1 MHQRIDR
8 NPMRNVQKVQSN
20 GKQVCPRRSFTR
32 EEIKRLLAVAGP
44 RKAVYLTAV
53 FTGLRRG
60 ELAALEWD
68 DIHLDALNPFLNAR
82 ASTTKNHQQA
92 VIALHQDVVEELRNL
107 KSKVCPSFND
117 RVFKAIPRM
126 NIFRAD
132 LRAAKIEF
140 LNAKGQRVDFHALR
154 HTLATNLALAGTAPR
169 VAMEVMRHSDMRLTS
184 KTYTDAGLLPITD
197 AVTKLASFK
206 ESQVKD
212 SQIDSQKLFRSGR
225 VLSAPVNKLTKRV
238 KAQTYDKEKVRHEAS
253 TPVQPGQEIEK
264 WCAMQGSNLRL
275 PACEAGALPL
285 S

>member
-1 MHQRIDR
+1 
-8 NPMRNVQKVQSN
+8 
-20 GKQVCPRRSFTR
+20 
-32 EEIKRLLAVAGP
+32 
-44 RKAVYLTAV
+44 
-53 FTGLRRG
+53 
-60 ELAALEWD
+60 
-68 DIHLDALNPFLNAR
+68 
-82 ASTTKNHQQA
+82 
-92 VIALHQDVVEELRNL
+92 
-107 KSKVCPSFND
+107 
-117 RVFKAIPRM
+117 M

-132 LRAAKIEF
+132 LRAAKIDF

-206 ESQVKD
+206 ESPAKD

-225 VLSAPVNKLTKRV
+225 VLSAPVNKKTKRV
-238 KAQTYDKEKVRHEAS
+238 KAQTSDKENVRHEAS
-253 TPVQPGQEIEK
+253 TPVQPGQGIEK
-264 WCAMQGSNLRL
+264 SCAMQGSNLRL